1 MPASLREG
9 AGRGVSHPLCA
20 LRSQGG
26 LPLGCILP
34 LEGAGLVVW
43 FAGRRGVPSRPIEL
57 QPFRKLLFTHFFQ
70 NFSGV
75 EIDLHWCCL
84 SCARRAPLRVSK
96 TSTVFFQGVFL
107 RAVCCSGA
115 PAGLGQS
122 SRARMPAPGGSRR
135 YALRP
140 WPRSG
145 RLLRHLCCSSSLR
158 RGANAE
164 GAGVKAAQH
173 RATRGPALTQE
184 RPAHYIALPW
194 KEEAQRCSNGQR

>member
-1 MPASLREG
+1 
-9 AGRGVSHPLCA
+9 VA
-20 LRSQGG
+20 LRPARRAACLWGV
-26 LPLGCILP
+26 PWP

-43 FAGRRGVPSRPIEL
+43 FVGCPTLPSRPVEL
-57 QPFRKLLFTHFFQ
+57 HPRCKLLITPIFQ
-70 NFSGV
+70 NFPSF
-75 EIDLHWCCL
+75 EIDLHGCCL
-84 SCARRAPLRVSK
+84 SSARRAPLRVSK

-135 YALRP
+135 YARRP

-145 RLLRHLCCSSSLR
+145 RLLRHLCCASSLR

-173 RATRGPALTQE
+173 RAARGPALTQE

-194 KEEAQRCSNGQR
+194 KEEAQRRSNGQR

>member
-1 MPASLREG
+1 MAPWPRTVDAHHVVHRC
-9 AGRGVSHPLCA
+9 GVAP
-20 LRSQGG
+20 RPQGG
-26 LPLGCILP
+26 LPVGCTLP

-43 FAGRRGVPSRPIEL
+43 FAGRPTVPSRPVEL
-57 QPFRKLLFTHFFQ
+57 HPLRKLLITPVFQ
-70 NFSGV
+70 DFSGV
-75 EIDLHWCCL
+75 EIDLHGCCL

-135 YALRP
+135 YARRP

-145 RLLRHLCCSSSLR
+145 RLLRHLCCASSLR

-164 GAGVKAAQH
+164 GAGVKAAAGTEQ
-173 RATRGPALTQE
+173 REAGP
-184 RPAHYIALPW
+184 
-194 KEEAQRCSNGQR
+194 